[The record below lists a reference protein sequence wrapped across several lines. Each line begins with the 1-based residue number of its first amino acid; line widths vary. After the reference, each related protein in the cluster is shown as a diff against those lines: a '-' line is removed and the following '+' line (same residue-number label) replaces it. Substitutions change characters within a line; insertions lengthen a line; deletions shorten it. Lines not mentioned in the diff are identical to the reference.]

1 MSKTKLLDDLVRLH
15 INESKYLHYLVA
27 LMEIKRDYDSRIQKA
42 ISIANS
48 IVQSTLAAIDR
59 LAREV

>member
-1 MSKTKLLDDLVRLH
+1 MTKTKLLDELVKLH
-15 INESKYLHYLVA
+15 IKESKYLHYLVA
-27 LMEIKRDYDSRIQKA
+27 LMETKRDYDGKIQKA

-48 IVQSTLAAIDR
+48 IVQSTLTAIDW